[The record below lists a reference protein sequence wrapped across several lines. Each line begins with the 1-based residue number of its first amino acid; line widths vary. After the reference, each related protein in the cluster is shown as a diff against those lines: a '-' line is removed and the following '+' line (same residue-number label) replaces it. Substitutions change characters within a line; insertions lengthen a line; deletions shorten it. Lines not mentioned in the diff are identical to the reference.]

1 MTAQTPTSRPR
12 IPADFIR
19 FALAGL
25 FSFVVDAGTL
35 WACYR
40 MLGTPLWLAT
50 TAGFWLSF
58 VSNFAANRYFTF
70 GVRSR
75 GGRQLF
81 RYSVLVGLNY
91 LATLGIVTGLAAVG
105 LNALAAKTL
114 AVAVLMIVNF
124 FAYRNWVFRD

>member
-1 MTAQTPTSRPR
+1 MTAPTPTSGLR
-12 IPADFIR
+12 IPAAFIR
-19 FALAGL
+19 FVVAGL
-25 FSFVVDAGTL
+25 SSFVVDAGTL

-58 VSNFAANRYFTF
+58 VSNFGANKYFTF

-81 RYSVLVGLNY
+81 RYSVLVSVNY
-91 LATLGIVTGLAAVG
+91 LATLGIVTGLAAAG

-114 AVAVLMIVNF
+114 AVAGLMVANF